1 MPLNANPELYRRANP
16 WRAIVRHALCE
27 TPGLVWVFPAAAVP
41 AATLWRG
48 MRGWVECL
56 RELRIEPGDRLVL
69 TGNPDFGWVSAA
81 FAALWLQATL
91 VLPPAGEEPG
101 AAADVLDARLAIGTG
116 GQIECDSQGQPKVCA
131 PVRHTRGPA
140 RPEVRFL
147 LRTSGTGGE
156 ARWIALSDENVL
168 AVLASHLPVLGLDRT
183 HRLLSTLPW
192 SHAFGLVLECLA
204 ALRVGASLVR
214 CAGPT
219 DTADLLR
226 LAHTWKLDWWCAV
239 PAMVRRFA
247 AESEGPASLASLRGG
262 IVGGAALTGETCAL
276 LTGTRLRVG
285 YGQTE
290 ASPGITLGAPGEFF
304 PNLLG
309 RPVGCAVRL
318 SANGHIE
325 FSGANACLGPWP
337 LTDAAKPVPTRSS
350 WHDTGDLGRI
360 EEGTFYFMGRRDDL
374 VRLDNGRTLSALHCE
389 QRLQERSPSI
399 GEIML
404 WSPDGHVLSLAF
416 TGVAPEIALLAECL
430 GPLAGRVRILPR
442 VPIETWRFTRKGEI
456 DRVALRRQFDRLSG
470 TNSLPS
476 CATPRVR
483 CSAEE

>member
-1 MPLNANPELYRRANP
+1 MKFHASAPSNELLIMPLDPIRELPRRANP
-16 WRAIVRHALCE
+16 WRAIIRQALCE

-69 TGNPDFGWVSAA
+69 SGTPDFGWVGAA
-81 FAALWLQATL
+81 FAALWLETTL

-101 AAADVLDARLAIGTG
+101 ATADLLDARLVIGPG
-116 GQIECDSQGQPKVCA
+116 GQIDWDEHGQPKVRA
-131 PVRHTRGPA
+131 PVRLTRGLA

-156 ARWIALSDENVL
+156 ARWLALSDANVL

-204 ALRVGASLVR
+204 ALRAGASLVR
-214 CAGPT
+214 CAAP
-219 DTADLLR
+219 ADAADQVR
-226 LAHTWKLDWWCAV
+226 LARTWKLDWWCAV
-239 PAMVRRFA
+239 PAMVRRLA
-247 AESEGPASLASLRGG
+247 AEPAGPAVLASLRGG
-262 IVGGAALTGETCAL
+262 IIGGAALTSETCAML
-276 LTGTRLRVG
+276 AGTRLRVG

-318 SANGHIE
+318 NADGHIE
-325 FSGANACLGPWP
+325 FSGANACLGRWP
-337 LTDAAKPVPTRSS
+337 LTDPVLPVPPRSL
-350 WHDTGDLGRI
+350 WQDTGDLGRI
-360 EEGTFYFMGRRDDL
+360 EDGTCFFMGRRDDL
-374 VRLDNGRTLSALHCE
+374 VRLDNGRTLSAIDYE

-430 GPLAGRVRILPR
+430 GPLAGRVRVLPR
-442 VPIETWRFTRKGEI
+442 MPIETWRITPKGEI
-456 DRVALRRQFDRLSG
+456 DRVALRRQFDR
-470 TNSLPS
+470 PS
-476 CATPRVR
+476 
-483 CSAEE
+483 

>member
-1 MPLNANPELYRRANP
+1 MMPVDPNREPHRRANP
-16 WRAIVRHALCE
+16 WQAIIRHALCE
-27 TPGLVWVFPAAAVP
+27 TPGLVWAFPAAAVP

-69 TGNPDFGWVSAA
+69 SGTPDFGWVGAA
-81 FAALWLQATL
+81 FAALWVEATL

-101 AAADVLDARLAIGTG
+101 ATADLLDARLVIGPG
-116 GQIECDSQGQPKVCA
+116 GQIDWDEHGQPKVRA
-131 PVRHTRGPA
+131 PVRLTRGLA

-156 ARWIALSDENVL
+156 ARWFALSDANVL
-168 AVLASHLPVLGLDRT
+168 AVLASHLPVLGLDCT

-204 ALRVGASLVR
+204 ALRAGASLVR
-214 CAGPT
+214 CAAPA
-219 DTADLLR
+219 DAADLLR
-226 LAHTWKLDWWCAV
+226 LARTWKLDWWCAV
-239 PAMVRRFA
+239 PAMVRRLA
-247 AESEGPASLASLRGG
+247 AEPAGPAVLSSLRGG
-262 IVGGAALTGETCAL
+262 IIGGAALTPETCAM

-318 SANGHIE
+318 NAGGHIE
-325 FSGANACLGPWP
+325 FSGANACLGRWP
-337 LTDAAKPVPTRSS
+337 VTDAALPVPTQSS
-350 WHDTGDLGRI
+350 WQDTGDLGRI
-360 EEGTFYFMGRRDDL
+360 EDGTFFFMGRRDDL
-374 VRLDNGRTLSALHCE
+374 VRLDNGRTLSAIDYE
-389 QRLQERSPSI
+389 QRLKERSPSI

-404 WSPDGHVLSLAF
+404 WSPDGHALSLAF
-416 TGVAPEIALLAECL
+416 TGVAPEITLLAECL
-430 GPLAGRVRILPR
+430 GPLAARVRMLPR
-442 VPIETWRFTRKGEI
+442 VPIETWRFNPKGEI
-456 DRVALRRQFDRLSG
+456 DRVALRRQFDR
-470 TNSLPS
+470 PS
-476 CATPRVR
+476 
-483 CSAEE
+483 